1 MNQSEDINVC
11 KDWMSETWR
20 WVILTT

>member
-11 KDWMSETWR
+11 KD
-20 WVILTT
+20 